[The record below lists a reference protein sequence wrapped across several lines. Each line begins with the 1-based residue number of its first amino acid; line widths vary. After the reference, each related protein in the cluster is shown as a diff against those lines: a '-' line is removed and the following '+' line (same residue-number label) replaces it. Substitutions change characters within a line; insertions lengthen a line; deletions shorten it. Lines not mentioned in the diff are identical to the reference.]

1 MYNQNSGYGQA
12 LLNMVANRVPTFGRV
27 FIVMDPDDTDEEN
40 YNRMQDVFPPDPN
53 GKVRL
58 FTSLSDAYDATESNN
73 NDVILLDG
81 NSTHVLTEMLTVS
94 NNRVHFIGMD
104 GGGHLTAQGAK
115 VQIGVTG
122 VATDLAPVL
131 VTGVRCSFRNIKFIN
146 ASTTNETLY
155 GFIDNGE
162 GTVIENCSMIKTLGL
177 DDSNH
182 ASFWMAGDSLSMRN
196 CVIGQSNT
204 PNTAAGFGILID
216 GKTGGATDGTVK
228 ENFIEN
234 CYINMSVGGSVQ
246 ATSCFIKVA
255 DASALNF
262 GNTINGLIGNNFIPS
277 GGTIMTDAVLGAAQT
292 SGNLLLANCVFSGS
306 TGIGSASGQGVYSA
320 ASGVAPVAAGGL
332 STATTD

>member
-1 MYNQNSGYGQA
+1 
-12 LLNMVANRVPTFGRV
+12 
-27 FIVMDPDDTDEEN
+27 
-40 YNRMQDVFPPDPN
+40 
-53 GKVRL
+53 
-58 FTSLSDAYDATESNN
+58 
-73 NDVILLDG
+73 
-81 NSTHVLTEMLTVS
+81 
-94 NNRVHFIGMD
+94 
-104 GGGHLTAQGAK
+104 
-115 VQIGVTG
+115 
-122 VATDLAPVL
+122 
-131 VTGVRCSFRNIKFIN
+131 
-146 ASTTNETLY
+146 
-155 GFIDNGE
+155 
-162 GTVIENCSMIKTLGL
+162 
-177 DDSNH
+177 
-182 ASFWMAGDSLSMRN
+182 MRN